1 MESILVT
8 SPSAEQGSRGSQ
20 RGPTC
25 TRALS
30 HLSPTQRCFRRA
42 PGLCLGSGRNA
53 AHPAARQP
61 EAAHLGS
68 ARAAPHTAGS
78 ARAAPPGLG
87 PPPVPLAGC
96 PDQPITATATQDA
109 AFSHHRSAEQATS
122 AVSSAP
128 VPIAHRFPLLHP
140 TQIVARVTKC
150 SRQSSA
156 LAEGPQLNIP
166 PANFPLP
173 SASGLGQRSAAP
185 SDTPS
190 PASLYF
196 ELQED

>member
-1 MESILVT
+1 MQVQPAHMESILVT

-109 AFSHHRSAEQATS
+109 AFFTPPECRTSHFRRKLRPCSHRAPL
-122 AVSSAP
+122 SSAP
-128 VPIAHRFPLLHP
+128 PHADRC
-140 TQIVARVTKC
+140 Q
-150 SRQSSA
+150 
-156 LAEGPQLNIP
+156 GN
-166 PANFPLP
+166 
-173 SASGLGQRSAAP
+173 
-185 SDTPS
+185 
-190 PASLYF
+190 
-196 ELQED
+196 